1 MIEKDKIK
9 INKSYFSYEKNI
21 FLFLKYLDLYLMP
34 YLLTKSLLSF
44 DHYIF
49 KSFYIFL
56 ISFFSNT
63 FSAISG
69 GGAGLL
75 QLPALI
81 LSGVPYYQ
89 ALASHKL
96 ATVALG
102 IGGSLRNY
110 KSLGNDISVAW
121 QILIFGLPGVI
132 LGASVVEYISE
143 KYLYLIL
150 GIISILLAFYSF
162 LKPDLGLSSGNK
174 KLNFVHKIRFLIF
187 IFFIGILNG
196 SISSGTGLL
205 VTMLLIKTFE
215 MDFLRAI
222 SLTFFTVG
230 IFWNFIGAVF
240 LTRIGSVPS
249 NILLALIIGS
259 FTGGYLGAHISKI
272 SGNTLIKKTFITVCI
287 LVGISLLMKSIKSF
301 F

>member
-1 MIEKDKIK
+1 MLYLLTTFILSVD
-9 INKSYFSYEKNI
+9 NFLNKNI
-21 FLFLKYLDLYLMP
+21 F
-34 YLLTKSLLSF
+34 
-44 DHYIF
+44 
-49 KSFYIFL
+49 IFL
-56 ISFFSNT
+56 ISFLSNT

-81 LSGVPYYQ
+81 LFGIPYHQ

-110 KSLGNDISVAW
+110 KSLRKDIWVAW

-132 LGASVVEYISE
+132 FGTYIVVYISE

-150 GIISILLAFYSF
+150 AIISILLAFYSF
-162 LKPDLGLSSGNK
+162 LKPDLGLSSGNI
-174 KLNFVHKIRFLIF
+174 KLNLVHKIRFF
-187 IFFIGILNG
+187 IFVFLIGIMNG

-205 VTMLLIKTFE
+205 VTILLIRTFG

-222 SLTFFTVG
+222 SLTFLTVG
-230 IFWNFIGAVF
+230 IFWNFTGAIF
-240 LTRIGSVPS
+240 LSKIRSVPP
-249 NILLALIIGS
+249 NLLIILIIGS
-259 FTGGYLGAHISKI
+259 FVGGYFGAHLSKLK
-272 SGNTLIKKTFITVCI
+272 GNIVIKKSFTTVCL
-287 LVGISLLMKSIKSF
+287 LVGISLLTKSIKTF
-301 F
+301 YIN

>member
-1 MIEKDKIK
+1 M
-9 INKSYFSYEKNI
+9 
-21 FLFLKYLDLYLMP
+21 L
-34 YLLTKSLLSF
+34 YLLTTLLDSF
-44 DHYIF
+44 DHSLF
-49 KSFYIFL
+49 KSIYIFL

-110 KSLGNDISVAW
+110 KYLKKDIDVAG

-132 LGASVVEYISE
+132 FGASIVEYVSE
-143 KYLYLIL
+143 QYLYLFL
-150 GIISILLAFYSF
+150 GIVSILLAFYTF
-162 LKPDLGLSSGNK
+162 LKSDLGLSSGNN
-174 KLNFVHKIRFLIF
+174 KLNVIHEIRFIVLIGL
-187 IFFIGILNG
+187 IGILNG
-196 SISSGTGLL
+196 SISSGTGLF
-205 VTMLLIKTFE
+205 VTILLIKNFG

-230 IFWNFIGAVF
+230 IFWNLAGAIF
-240 LTRIGSVPS
+240 LSRIGSVPL
-249 NILLALIIGS
+249 NMLIILIIGS
-259 FTGGYLGAHISKI
+259 FTGGYYGAHLSKLK
-272 SGNTLIKKTFITVCI
+272 GNILIKKTFTTIC
-287 LVGISLLMKSIKSF
+287 LLAGISLLIKSVKSF
-301 F
+301 I

>member
-1 MIEKDKIK
+1 MV
-9 INKSYFSYEKNI
+9 FKNLN
-21 FLFLKYLDLYLMP
+21 FDSML
-34 YLLTKSLLSF
+34 YLLTIFVDSHPDNSIYKS
-44 DHYIF
+44 IT
-49 KSFYIFL
+49 IFL

-69 GGAGLL
+69 GGAGLV

-110 KSLGNDISVAW
+110 KSLRNDIYIAL

-132 LGASVVEYISE
+132 FGASLVEFISE
-143 KYLYLIL
+143 KYLYLTL
-150 GIISILLAFYSF
+150 GVFSILLAFYSF
-162 LKPDLGLSSGNK
+162 IRSDLGLTSVNNN
-174 KLNFVHKIRFLIF
+174 LNFIHKIRFLIF

-205 VTMLLIKTFE
+205 VTILLIKTFG

-230 IFWNFIGAVF
+230 IFWNFTGAIYLSKIG
-240 LTRIGSVPS
+240 TVPQ
-249 NILLALIIGS
+249 NILFLLLIGS
-259 FTGGYLGAHISKI
+259 FAGGYFGAHLSKLK
-272 SGNTLIKKTFITVCI
+272 GNVLVKKTFTIVCL
-287 LVGISLLMKSIKSF
+287 LVGISLFIKSIMSF
-301 F
+301 L

>member
-1 MIEKDKIK
+1 M
-9 INKSYFSYEKNI
+9 
-21 FLFLKYLDLYLMP
+21 L
-34 YLLTKSLLSF
+34 YLLTILLGSF
-44 DHYIF
+44 DHSLL
-49 KSFYIFL
+49 KSIYIFL

-75 QLPALI
+75 QLPALL

-132 LGASVVEYISE
+132 LGSFIVEFISE

-162 LKPDLGLSSGNK
+162 LKPDLGLSSGK
-174 KLNFVHKIRFLIF
+174 KELNYVHKIRFFIF
-187 IFFIGILNG
+187 IFLIGILNG

-205 VTMLLIKTFE
+205 VTILLIKTFE

-222 SLTFFTVG
+222 SMTFFTVG
-230 IFWNFIGAVF
+230 IFWNFVGAVF
-240 LTRIGSVPS
+240 LARIGSVS
-249 NILLALIIGS
+249 INLLIVLIIGS
-259 FTGGYLGAHISKI
+259 FTGGFFGAHLSKLN
-272 SGNTLIKKTFITVCI
+272 GNILIKKTFITVCI
-287 LVGISLLMKSIKSF
+287 FVGISLLIKSIKSF
-301 F
+301 L

>member
-1 MIEKDKIK
+1 M
-9 INKSYFSYEKNI
+9 
-21 FLFLKYLDLYLMP
+21 LYLITI
-34 YLLTKSLLSF
+34 LLGNFDHSLL
-44 DHYIF
+44 
-49 KSFYIFL
+49 KSIYIFL
-56 ISFFSNT
+56 ISFVSNT

-69 GGAGLL
+69 GGAGLI

-89 ALASHKL
+89 ALASHKF

-102 IGGSLRNY
+102 IGGSLRNH

-121 QILIFGLPGVI
+121 EILIFGLPGVI

-162 LKPDLGLSSGNK
+162 LKPNLGLTSGNK
-174 KLNFVHKIRFLIF
+174 KLNFAQKIRFFIF
-187 IFFIGILNG
+187 IFLIGILNG

-205 VTMLLIKTFE
+205 VTILLIKAFE

-222 SLTFFTVG
+222 SMTFFTVG

-240 LTRIGSVPS
+240 LARIGSVPL
-249 NILLALIIGS
+249 NMLIVLIIGS
-259 FTGGYLGAHISKI
+259 FTGGYFGAHLSKLN
-272 SGNTLIKKTFITVCI
+272 GNILIKKTFIIVCI
-287 LVGISLLMKSIKSF
+287 LVGFSLLIKSIKIF
-301 F
+301 M

>member
-1 MIEKDKIK
+1 M
-9 INKSYFSYEKNI
+9 
-21 FLFLKYLDLYLMP
+21 L
-34 YLLTKSLLSF
+34 YLLTISVDSPIHYLYKSMT
-44 DHYIF
+44 IF
-49 KSFYIFL
+49 F

-69 GGAGLL
+69 GGAGLV

-110 KSLGNDISVAW
+110 KSLRNDGYVAL

-132 LGASVVEYISE
+132 FGASIVEYTSE
-143 KYLYLIL
+143 QYLYLFL
-150 GIISILLAFYSF
+150 GLFSILLGFYSF
-162 LKPDLGLSSGNK
+162 TRSNFGLTSHSIKHN
-174 KLNFVHKIRFLIF
+174 LIHEIRFLIF

-205 VTMLLIKTFE
+205 VTILLIKTFG
-215 MDFLRAI
+215 MDFIRAI

-230 IFWNFIGAVF
+230 IFWNFTG
-240 LTRIGSVPS
+240 G
-249 NILLALIIGS
+249 ILLSKIGTVNSNLLFLLIIGS
-259 FTGGYLGAHISKI
+259 FAGGYFGAHLSNLK
-272 SGNTLIKKTFITVCI
+272 GNILVKKTFTTVCL
-287 LVGISLLMKSIKSF
+287 LVGISLLIKSF
-301 F
+301 MIFY

>member
-1 MIEKDKIK
+1 MI
-9 INKSYFSYEKNI
+9 
-21 FLFLKYLDLYLMP
+21 L
-34 YLLTKSLLSF
+34 LLTTLLRSSDHSL
-44 DHYIF
+44 F
-49 KSFYIFL
+49 KSIYIFL

-102 IGGSLRNY
+102 LGGSLRNY
-110 KSLGNDISVAW
+110 KSLKNDIYVAW

-132 LGASVVEYISE
+132 LGTFIIEFISE
-143 KYLYLIL
+143 KYLYLFL
-150 GIISILLAFYSF
+150 GLISIFLAFYSF
-162 LKPDLGLSSGNK
+162 YKSDLGLSSGNNEL
-174 KLNFVHKIRFLIF
+174 KLIHKIKFLII
-187 IFFIGILNG
+187 IFLIGILNG

-205 VTMLLIKTFE
+205 VTILLIKTFG

-230 IFWNFIGAVF
+230 IFWNLTGAIYLSKV
-240 LTRIGSVPS
+240 GSVPS
-249 NILLALIIGS
+249 NILLLLIIGS
-259 FTGGYLGAHISKI
+259 FSGGFLGAHLSQLK
-272 SGNTLIKKTFITVCI
+272 GNILIKKTFTLVCFF
-287 LVGISLLMKSIKSF
+287 VGISLLIKSIIF
-301 F
+301 L

>member
-1 MIEKDKIK
+1 MMHSLTIFMVTGEYSLY
-9 INKSYFSYEKNI
+9 KSIS
-21 FLFLKYLDLYLMP
+21 
-34 YLLTKSLLSF
+34 
-44 DHYIF
+44 
-49 KSFYIFL
+49 IFL

-110 KSLGNDISVAW
+110 DFIRKDIYFAW
-121 QILIFGLPGVI
+121 QILIFGLPGVLI
-132 LGASVVEYISE
+132 GASIVKFISE
-143 KYLYLIL
+143 EYLYLFL
-150 GIISILLAFYSF
+150 GIFSILLAFYSF
-162 LKPDLGLSSGNK
+162 FKSDLGLTSGKN
-174 KLNFVHKIRFLIF
+174 KLNLIHKIRFLIL
-187 IFFIGILNG
+187 IFLIGILNG

-205 VTMLLIKTFE
+205 VTLLLIKTFE

-240 LTRIGSVPS
+240 LAKIGSVPL
-249 NILLALIIGS
+249 NILIILIIGS
-259 FTGGYLGAHISKI
+259 FTGGYFGAHLSKLN
-272 SGNTLIKKTFITVCI
+272 GNILIKKTFTTVCI
-287 LVGISLLMKSIKSF
+287 LVGISLLIKSIKSF
-301 F
+301 L

>member
-1 MIEKDKIK
+1 M
-9 INKSYFSYEKNI
+9 
-21 FLFLKYLDLYLMP
+21 L
-34 YLLTKSLLSF
+34 YLLTILENKYDFSLYKSIS
-44 DHYIF
+44 
-49 KSFYIFL
+49 IFL

-89 ALASHKL
+89 ALASHKF

-102 IGGSLRNY
+102 LGGSLRNY
-110 KSLGNDISVAW
+110 KYLTNDKYIAC

-132 LGASVVEYISE
+132 FGTSIVKFISE

-150 GIISILLAFYSF
+150 GVISIILAFYSF
-162 LKPDLGLSSGNK
+162 FKSDLGLSSRNNEYN
-174 KLNFVHKIRFLIF
+174 LTQNIRFLIL
-187 IFFIGILNG
+187 IFLIGILNG

-205 VTMLLIKTFE
+205 VTILLVKNFG
-215 MDFLRAI
+215 MDFIRAI

-230 IFWNFIGAVF
+230 IFWNFTGAIY
-240 LTRIGSVPS
+240 LTKIGSVPL
-249 NILLALIIGS
+249 NILFLLIVGS
-259 FTGGYLGAHISKI
+259 FTGGYFGAHLSNLK
-272 SGNTLIKKTFITVCI
+272 GNKLIKKTFTIIC
-287 LVGISLLMKSIKSF
+287 LFVGISLLIRSIISF
-301 F
+301 LN

>member
-1 MIEKDKIK
+1 MV
-9 INKSYFSYEKNI
+9 FKNLN
-21 FLFLKYLDLYLMP
+21 FDSML
-34 YLLTKSLLSF
+34 YLLTIFVDSQDNSIYKS
-44 DHYIF
+44 IT
-49 KSFYIFL
+49 IFL

-69 GGAGLL
+69 GGAGLF

-110 KSLGNDISVAW
+110 KSLRNDIYIAV

-132 LGASVVEYISE
+132 FGASLVEFISE
-143 KYLYLIL
+143 QYLYLTL
-150 GIISILLAFYSF
+150 GVFSILLAFYSF
-162 LKPDLGLSSGNK
+162 IRSDLGLISVNNNI
-174 KLNFVHKIRFLIF
+174 NFIHKIRFLIF

-205 VTMLLIKTFE
+205 VTILLIKTFG

-230 IFWNFIGAVF
+230 IFWNFTGAIYLSKIG
-240 LTRIGSVPS
+240 TVPQ
-249 NILLALIIGS
+249 NILFLLLIGS
-259 FTGGYLGAHISKI
+259 FAGGYFGAHVSKLK
-272 SGNTLIKKTFITVCI
+272 GNVLVKKTFTTVCL
-287 LVGISLLMKSIKSF
+287 LVGISLFIKSIMSF
-301 F
+301 L

>member
-1 MIEKDKIK
+1 M
-9 INKSYFSYEKNI
+9 
-21 FLFLKYLDLYLMP
+21 L
-34 YLLTKSLLSF
+34 YLLTILLGNFDNSL
-44 DHYIF
+44 F
-49 KSFYIFL
+49 KSIYIFL

-121 QILIFGLPGVI
+121 KILIFGLPGVI
-132 LGASVVEYISE
+132 IGASIVEFISE
-143 KYLYLIL
+143 KFMYLIL
-150 GIISILLAFYSF
+150 GIISILLALYSF

-174 KLNFVHKIRFLIF
+174 KLNFVHKIRFLTF
-187 IFFIGILNG
+187 IFLIGILNG

-205 VTMLLIKTFE
+205 VTILLIKTFG
-215 MDFLRAI
+215 MDFLRALT
-222 SLTFFTVG
+222 LTFFTVG
-230 IFWNFIGAVF
+230 IFWNFVGAVF
-240 LTRIGSVPS
+240 LARMGSVPL
-249 NILLALIIGS
+249 NLLIVLIIGS
-259 FTGGYLGAHISKI
+259 FTGGFFGAHLSKLN
-272 SGNTLIKKTFITVCI
+272 GNIFIKKTFITVCI
-287 LVGISLLMKSIKSF
+287 LVGISLLIKF
-301 F
+301 IKNFL